1 VKWIKE
7 RLPYQSSPIEEQIL
21 NVLLNDRFST
31 NDFEADDRRA
41 TAEDYEVCE
50 KLVGMV
56 CKWWAISD
64 GRNARFSKPNCNVFY
79 ISTQV
84 YTSNGSLVGPP
95 EIQVE
100 DEVRIVHGGRM
111 PLIFRPN
118 EQSFRPVNSETG
130 QKCHTFVGDS
140 YIYGIMDGEAA
151 SDLEGNSVDV
161 FLV

>member
-56 CKWWAISD
+56 CK
-64 GRNARFSKPNCNVFY
+64 
-79 ISTQV
+79 
-84 YTSNGSLVGPP
+84 
-95 EIQVE
+95 
-100 DEVRIVHGGRM
+100 
-111 PLIFRPN
+111 
-118 EQSFRPVNSETG
+118 
-130 QKCHTFVGDS
+130 
-140 YIYGIMDGEAA
+140 
-151 SDLEGNSVDV
+151 
-161 FLV
+161 